1 MKVLKLSVLT
11 LILVSC
17 SSSPFE
23 ETTKEQNM
31 VNEHLSQGVKYLEG
45 DFDAKYLKSGRA
57 GAYVT
62 AVGSSIHPVETN
74 QKMVENAAVA
84 DAKFRLTESA
94 PSEFKKEVQRA
105 IGTEAGG
112 VGEFSQID
120 VSVSEVKNLTGIK
133 VKYEDIQCK
142 TRVEPTS
149 DGGYRTMKECRSLAR
164 VRAGELKKAYDFTVA
179 EKYGVSKSKV
189 SSSVSRSLSSAKAD

>member
-1 MKVLKLSVLT
+1 MKTFNSLLLA
-11 LILVSC
+11 LLLASC
-17 SSSPFE
+17 SSSPFK
-23 ETTKEQNM
+23 ETTREQDM

-45 DFDAKYLKSGRA
+45 EFDAKYSKSGRS

-62 AVGSSIHPVETN
+62 AVGSSIHPVEVN
-74 QKMVENAAVA
+74 QKMVENAAIA

-94 PSEFKKEVQRA
+94 PSEFRKEVQQA
-105 IGTEAGG
+105 IGTEIGG

-133 VKYEDIQCK
+133 VRYEDIQCK

-149 DGGYRTMKECRSLAR
+149 DGGYRTMKECRALAR
-164 VRAGELKKAYDFTVA
+164 VKAGELRKAYDFTVA
-179 EKYGVSKSKV
+179 KKYGVSKRKIST
-189 SSSVSRSLSSAKAD
+189 SVSRRLSSVKAN